1 MQAQSKPASEA
12 SSVNLHDLPNNH
24 SSSNHAASPAL
35 PESNGPPQ
43 LDGSETRPTPEP
55 NPPFPQPQPPYP
67 TSFSSIVD
75 LITRNQP
82 IPGIEEIPDTV
93 LEASLSP
100 PNKTPWRRKPWEK
113 DMIKEDEELTS
124 ASTTRNTHT
133 ANGREEEKGG
143 NGTSTSNTWMQTIE
157 RSNRNQDT
165 PTTQVDTQPAAA
177 ADLNNST

>member
-1 MQAQSKPASEA
+1 MQAQSKPASEP
-12 SSVNLHDLPNNH
+12 SSVNLHDLPDNH

-35 PESNGPPQ
+35 PESNGLPQ
-43 LDGSETRPTPEP
+43 WDGSETRPTPE
-55 NPPFPQPQPPYP
+55 PQPPYP

-113 DMIKEDEELTS
+113 DMLKEDEEPTS
-124 ASTTRNTHT
+124 ASTTRITHT
-133 ANGREEEKGG
+133 ANGREEEKEG

-165 PTTQVDTQPAAA
+165 PTTQIDTQPAAA